1 MLYDSWEEW
10 TRHEQWTHQQ
20 RIWRCSEHP
29 QREYTE
35 LATYE
40 DHVRTYHVASVHQLL
55 SSELLNSQQSV
66 SQVSDRPCPFCQRD
80 FGQSIELQQHIAGH
94 LESIALLSLPNLD
107 KIDESS
113 EVSQANSNSAN
124 RNYAESRASDFDTR
138 ELLIFSENDILED
151 PSEITKTDKEL
162 FRLKLK
168 AESVS
173 YESTNEVNIEARQ
186 AYSSELSG
194 GWLSRLPDDLDEEKE
209 IWSPGPKNQTTLVA
223 CVKQMQELVVAFIK
237 IGHHMA
243 RQAAKHDIT
252 DLIAGMKSVSAAL
265 GRLNEIIG
273 DFPYHANYSIISYS
287 LSTITSSIH
296 LTFRDIRQCLGS
308 LDKATYTS
316 PAAAQRA
323 WESIERLYGVEG
335 SGSLARRVELFRR
348 LLQEL
353 THTLTEG

>member
-29 QREYTE
+29 QREYAE

-40 DHVRTYHVASVHQLL
+40 DHVRTYHAASVHQLL
-55 SSELLNSQQSV
+55 SSELLISQQSV

-80 FGQSIELQQHIAGH
+80 FERSIDLQQHIAGH

-107 KIDESS
+107 NIYESA

-124 RNYAESRASDFDTR
+124 RNYAESRASDFDVR
-138 ELLIFSENDILED
+138 EPLEFSENDVLED
-151 PSEITKTDKEL
+151 PSETIKTDKEL

-173 YESTNEVNIEARQ
+173 YESMNEVNVEARQ

-194 GWLSRLPDDLDEEKE
+194 RWLFRLPGDLDEESE
-209 IWSPGPKNQTTLVA
+209 IWSPGPRQRITLVA
-223 CVKQMQELVVAFIK
+223 SAKQIQELVDPFSRIRDNLADQVAK
-237 IGHHMA
+237 
-243 RQAAKHDIT
+243 KDIT
-252 DLIAGMKSVSAAL
+252 DLIAEMKSASAAL
-265 GRLNEIIG
+265 WKINEIIS
-273 DFPYHANYSIISYS
+273 DFPYRENYSSISDC
-287 LSTITSSIH
+287 LGTITASIRF
-296 LTFRDIRQCLGS
+296 TFNVVRQCLGS
-308 LDKATYTS
+308 LDRTAYIS
-316 PAAAQRA
+316 PALAELS
-323 WESIERLYGVEG
+323 WKSIAGLYIGKG
-335 SGSLARRVELFRR
+335 SMSLARRVELFRHF
-348 LLQEL
+348 LQEL